1 MNNES
6 NSYYY
11 LVTIAYDG
19 SDFVGWATQTNKF
32 TVQGYIEEV
41 LRKIFQQ
48 KISILATSRTDKGVH
63 AREQRFTFRIN
74 LPFHNKNLLNILKKA
89 LSKHIL
95 VKKVEKVDDDFHPI
109 RNVINKEYRYFVN
122 VGKINIFQKKYRW
135 EYNLPLEVKNLNHIL
150 QIFQGKHIFFNYC
163 YCRWQERESNYWTR
177 NYFLKKL
184 KKGKYY
190 NY

>member
-63 AREQRFTFRIN
+63 VREQRFTFRIN

-95 VKKVEKVDDDFHPI
+95 VKKVEKVDDDFRPI

-135 EYNLPLEVKNLNHIL
+135 EYNLPSEVKNLNHIL
-150 QIFQGKHIFFNYC
+150 QIFQGKHNFFNYC